1 MWRGGF
7 RSATGENGIVRLQF
21 RRPNLQLLA
30 VSLVIAI
37 CLVAMVYG
45 VSVAVTGRDALHL
58 PPTIENIEPIGGGSG
73 VPAQTSV
80 LVDMKAGYTGVLVID
95 GLELETVNREDLQDR
110 NKPGQQIVLPP
121 TVIYDP
127 GNATL
132 SFAPTE
138 KSVIKE
144 FTQGEHTVKV
154 IYWKVTEDRSHSKS
168 YAWSFNVF

>member
-1 MWRGGF
+1 
-7 RSATGENGIVRLQF
+7 VRLQL
-21 RRPNLQLLA
+21 RRPNFQLLA
-30 VSLVIAI
+30 ISLTIAL

-45 VSVAVTGRDALHL
+45 VSLAVTGRDALHL
-58 PPTIENIEPIGGGSG
+58 PATIENIEPIGGGAG

-80 LVDMKAGYTGVLVID
+80 LVDLTAGYTGVLVID
-95 GLELETVNREDLQDR
+95 GLELQTVNREDLQDK

-132 SFAPTE
+132 SFQPSD
-138 KSVIKE
+138 KSAIKE

-154 IYWKVTEDRSHSKS
+154 IYWKVTEDRTHSKS